1 MMGITFSFL
10 SIRDIPRV
18 ISYIITLAA
27 LLLAYAM
34 SQNDLI
40 TLLIF
45 TVLLFVFTIFK
56 FDSRIPIGYAIILL
70 VVSAVLT
77 FLNVDDSVK
86 RLTLISYWLLV
97 VGIIDVLV
105 DLYRK
110 TKPVQ
115 TVS

>member
-1 MMGITFSFL
+1 MMDITFSFL

-18 ISYIITLAA
+18 IPYIITLAA
-27 LLLAYAM
+27 LLLAYAI
-34 SQNDLI
+34 SQDDLI

-45 TVLLFVFTIFK
+45 TVLLFAFVIFK
-56 FDSRIPIGYAIILL
+56 FDSRIPIVYAIILL

-77 FLNVDDSVK
+77 SLNVDDYVK
-86 RLTLISYWLLV
+86 SLTLISYWLLV
-97 VGIIDVLV
+97 VGIIAVLV

-115 TVS
+115 TVA

>member
-18 ISYIITLAA
+18 IPYIITLAA
-27 LLLAYAM
+27 LLLVCIM
-34 SQNDLI
+34 SQDDLI

-45 TVLLFVFTIFK
+45 TVLLFAFTIFK
-56 FDSRIPIGYAIILL
+56 FDSRIPIVYAIILL
-70 VVSAVLT
+70 LVSAVLT

-97 VGIIDVLV
+97 VGIIALLV

-110 TKPVQ
+110 TKPIQ
-115 TVS
+115 TVA

>member
-18 ISYIITLAA
+18 IPYIITLAA
-27 LLLAYAM
+27 LLLAYVM
-34 SQNDLI
+34 SQDDLI

-45 TVLLFVFTIFK
+45 TVLLFAFSIFK
-56 FDSRIPIGYAIILL
+56 FDSRIPIVYAIILL
-70 VVSAVLT
+70 LVSAVLT

-86 RLTLISYWLLV
+86 ILTLISYWLLV
-97 VGIIDVLV
+97 VGIISLLV

-110 TKPVQ
+110 TKPIQ
-115 TVS
+115 TVA